1 MSAPQFSRSVRGM
14 ISSAVPAALYDSEMI
29 GSCEGGGGGG
39 GEVAEVRRRRWRRWR
54 RWRWRWHRQPVTWTF
69 DPSISA
75 WASVISDAPPPGT
88 RRGSW

>member
-1 MSAPQFSRSVRGM
+1 M

-29 GSCEGGGGGG
+29 GSC
-39 GEVAEVRRRRWRRWR
+39 
-54 RWRWRWHRQPVTWTF
+54 TF